1 MSVKDR
7 SYLQVIADSGKPT
20 PPAAA
25 TATAANA
32 PPSIDEPPTYM
43 SEDQQKVWLELVNE
57 HGDRL
62 GSADRAVF
70 AKLVN
75 AESLYRKA
83 QAEVQRVGAL
93 IKSPSGYP
101 IQNPYLAIANKQHA
115 FVVRTASELG
125 LTPLARGR
133 VKPTKAP
140 RRPRGDNPFGPLRTL
155 DD

>member
-1 MSVKDR
+1 MKIVKGGTQAPSADPIPSVP
-7 SYLQVIADSGKPT
+7 VTHTG
-20 PPAAA
+20 
-25 TATAANA
+25 
-32 PPSIDEPPTYM
+32 PPSIDDPPGYLND
-43 SEDQQKVWLELVNE
+43 EQRAIWVELVQE

-62 GSADRAVF
+62 SGADRAVF

-83 QAEVQRVGAL
+83 QAEVARVGVL

-101 IQNPYLAIANKQHA
+101 IQNPYLAVVNKQHA

-133 VKPTKAP
+133 VKPSKAP
-140 RRPRGDNPFGPLRTL
+140 RRPRGDNPFGDLRTL